1 MDALSTFALILAT
14 REMEK
19 TLYSVVGCLT
29 DVQLAAMSDFCVT
42 FFTLSSSSP
51 SFSHLNG
58 FQEDREEEEEEEEEE
73 EVRKNRQ
80 LALTKN
86 LLQLLFLLQRKS
98 KARGKES

>member
-42 FFTLSSSSP
+42 FFTLSSSSS

-58 FQEDREEEEEEEEEE
+58 FQEDREEEEEEEE